1 MKWKNPRTSTMLVD
15 LTLNLNLNLDPTRSD
30 TSTPRRRVSL
40 TLRSPEL
47 EIHPS
52 PMQTT
57 IDVSNARENNLKNV
71 SVQIPRD
78 QLIVVTG
85 VSGSGKSSLAFDT
98 IYAEGQ
104 RRLLASMSS
113 YAKRFLG
120 QLKKPDVDFVN
131 GLSPVVSID
140 QKTIGSN
147 PRSIVGTMT
156 DISDYLRM
164 LYATVGMPHC
174 PYCCDALQVKT
185 PHQMME
191 RILSLPEGTEV
202 EVRAPIFRN
211 YGEDYEYTLEQIRVN
226 GYRRARIDGK
236 DCDLGSELDLDEEKD
251 FRIEAV
257 VDEIVVSKGID
268 KQVVT
273 ALEHG
278 LKLGDGLLVFEIT
291 SKLSKARKDKFYKGF
306 GCKADHVVA
315 GPMHHRNFTFNDPSG
330 ACPTCTGLG
339 TGMRVHPQLLVP
351 DPTRS
356 LNDGAFV
363 KEAMQCK
370 PDTWGGRM
378 LHSLSKAYKFS
389 LDVPYEK
396 LSKKAIDILLYGTK
410 GKTFKIQLPPKAKK
424 EHKSAGKETS
434 FRGVITQIEQ
444 NYRWYL
450 KRGES
455 SAGFD
460 NYLKKIM
467 VEYPCAECGG
477 ARLKRSRRLVTVKGK
492 NLFEAGEMH
501 LVELNQFLKSIK
513 PTAKQKGVVDIIL
526 REVTSRL
533 ELLISI
539 GLDYLNLNRQS
550 STLSGGEAQR
560 IRLSSQIGSG
570 LMGMLY
576 VLDEPS
582 IGLHPKDNVKMIET
596 LRRLRDIGNTVIVV
610 EHDEDTIRAADHVI
624 EVGPGPG
631 VHGGEIVVDG
641 PLKTIEKSR
650 ESITGSFLSGKRKI
664 EVPETRRVAS
674 SKQLLIQGAR
684 ENNLKDLDLAIPLGQ
699 FVCVTGASGSG
710 KSSLIHEILYK
721 QLYNVLHDSR
731 VLSGD
736 HDALIGHEFV
746 DDVINI
752 DQSPIGRS
760 PRSNPATYIGFYDNI
775 RKIFAETDEAKIRG
789 FTNSRFSFNVKG
801 GRCEECSGEGTI
813 VTKLSFMPDVEVTCP
828 TCKGHRYN
836 EETLEVTYR
845 GKNIAEVLDLSV
857 EEGVDFFHEEP
868 TIERKL
874 SVMFEL
880 GLGYLTIGH
889 PSTILS
895 GGEAQRIKL
904 ASELGK
910 LKRGKHNLYI
920 LDEPTTGLH
929 FADIDRLLLS
939 LNRLVE
945 NGHSVLVIEHNL
957 DVIKTAD
964 HIIDLGPEGG
974 HQGGKLIAQGTPEDI
989 AHSKRSHTGKFLKEF
1004 LK

>member
-1 MKWKNPRTSTMLVD
+1 
-15 LTLNLNLNLDPTRSD
+15 
-30 TSTPRRRVSL
+30 
-40 TLRSPEL
+40 
-47 EIHPS
+47 
-52 PMQTT
+52 MQTT
-57 IDVSNARENNLKNV
+57 IDVQNARENNLKEV
-71 SVQIPRD
+71 CLSIPRD
-78 QLIVVTG
+78 QMIVVTG

-104 RRLLASMSS
+104 RRLLGSMSS

-147 PRSIVGTMT
+147 PRSTVGTMT

-164 LYATVGMPHC
+164 LYATIGTPHC
-174 PYCCDALQVKT
+174 PYSGEKLPVKST
-185 PHQMME
+185 HQMME
-191 RILSLPEGTEV
+191 HLLSLPDDTEV
-202 EVRAPIFRN
+202 EVRAPVFKIF
-211 YGEDYEYTLEQIRVN
+211 GEDYEYTLEQIRIN

-236 DCDLGSELDLDEEKD
+236 EVDLGNEVKLDEDKEY
-251 FRIEAV
+251 RIEAI
-257 VDEIVVSKGID
+257 VDEFVIQRGID
-268 KQVVT
+268 KQIVT
-273 ALEHG
+273 SLEHG
-278 LKLGDGLLVFEIT
+278 LKLGDGLLIFEVT
-291 SKLSKARKDKFYKGF
+291 SRLANAKKDKFYKGF
-306 GCKADHVVA
+306 VGSKDRVIA
-315 GPMHHRNFTFNDPSG
+315 GTMHHRNFTFNDPSG

-339 TGMRVHPQLLVP
+339 TGMRVHPKLLVP

-378 LHSLSKAYKFS
+378 LYSLSQAYKFS

-396 LSKKAIDILLYGTK
+396 LNKKTLDLLLNGTK
-410 GKTFKIQLPPKAKK
+410 GKTFEIKIPPKAKK
-424 EHKSAGKETS
+424 EHKSEGRETS

-460 NYLKKIM
+460 SYLKKIM
-467 VEYPCAECGG
+467 VEYPCAECQG

-492 NLFEAGEMH
+492 NLFELGAMH
-501 LVELNQFLKSIK
+501 LVELMKFLKSIK

-610 EHDEDTIRAADHVI
+610 EHDEDTIRAADHVVEI
-624 EVGPGPG
+624 GPGPG
-631 VHGGEIVVDG
+631 VHGGEVVVHG
-641 PLKTIEKSR
+641 PLKTILGAKYSL
-650 ESITGSFLSGKRKI
+650 TGRYLSGKDAI
-664 EVPETRRVAS
+664 EVPVTRRKAGSQQILVR
-674 SKQLLIQGAR
+674 GAR
-684 ENNLKDLDLAIPLGQ
+684 ENNLRDLDVAIPLGQ
-699 FVCVTGASGSG
+699 FVCITGASGSG
-710 KSSLIHEILYK
+710 KSSLIHEVLYK

-736 HDALIGHEFV
+736 HDELIGHEFI

-775 RKIFAETDEAKIRG
+775 RKLFAETDEAKIRG

-828 TCKGHRYN
+828 TCKGERYN
-836 EETLEVTYR
+836 EETLEVEYR
-845 GKNIAEVLDLSV
+845 GKNIAKVLNMSI
-857 EEGVDFFHEEP
+857 EEGVEFFDEET
-868 TIERKL
+868 TIVRKL
-874 SVMFEL
+874 SVMYEL

-895 GGEAQRIKL
+895 GGEAQRVKL

-945 NGHSVLVIEHNL
+945 NGHTVLVIEHNL

-974 HQGGKLIAQGTPEDI
+974 HQGGKLMASGTPEAI
-989 AHSKRSHTGKFLKEF
+989 AKSKSSHTGKFLKKY
-1004 LK
+1004 LN